1 MSDPNET
8 IWTAVAARA
17 QAYQAL
23 HLADLGKAPLLEK
36 ANFLM
41 TLGLPRAE
49 AALLLGSTDESLRVA
64 IYNAKKKAATVTAT
78 KPAKATVDA

>member
-1 MSDPNET
+1 MTDPNE
-8 IWTAVAARA
+8 INWTAVAARA

-23 HLADLGKAPLLEK
+23 HLADLGKAPLLQR

-49 AALLLGSTDESLRVA
+49 AAALLGSTDGSLKVT
-64 IYNAKKKAATVTAT
+64 INNAKKKAAAATAT
-78 KPAKATVDA
+78 AAKKDTDA

>member
-1 MSDPNET
+1 MPDPNET
-8 IWTAVAARA
+8 NWIAVAARA

-23 HLADLGKAPLLEK
+23 HLADLGDASLVAR

-49 AALLLGSTDESLRVA
+49 AAGLLGSSDESLRVSIA
-64 IYNAKKKAATVTAT
+64 TAKKKLASKA
-78 KPAKATVDA
+78 AKAEASV

>member
-1 MSDPNET
+1 MPDPNET
-8 IWTAVAARA
+8 NWTAVAARA

-23 HLADLGKAPLLEK
+23 HLADLGGASLVVR

-49 AALLLGSTDESLRVA
+49 AAALLGSTDDSLRVTLA
-64 IYNAKKKAATVTAT
+64 NAKKKANAKPT
-78 KPAKATVDA
+78 KRDADA